1 MVDQLA
7 AEYSDRPVV
16 FLEQDVDDV
25 IGARDQRW
33 WAGHGS
39 SGSVTLPIV
48 MVDSGHQVSNGD
60 EDFHTVYSAMVDSA
74 LERPPAARLVVDR
87 QRVGTSYHFEVQLTN
102 LSGVTLNS
110 NAGATLYAMVYQ
122 DLSKGTS
129 NRTVTA
135 AEWIPISGLEH
146 GETQSF
152 NIEVSPNG
160 TNWESLRTIVF
171 AEYQPT
177 GTDGPYDMLQAAL
190 QE

>member
-7 AEYSDRPVV
+7 DEYSERPVV

-25 IGARDQRW
+25 IGARDVRW
-33 WAGHGS
+33 WAGYGY
-39 SGSVTLPIV
+39 SGSVTLPLV

-60 EDFHTVYSAMVDSA
+60 EDFHTAYTAMVDSA
-74 LERPPAARLVVDR
+74 LERPPAAFLVADR
-87 QRVGTSYHFEVQLTN
+87 QRVGDSYHFEVQLTN
-102 LSGVTLNS
+102 RSGVTLNS
-110 NAGATLYAMVYQ
+110 SNGATLYAMVYD
-122 DLSKGTS
+122 DLSKGVS

-135 AEWIPISGLEH
+135 SESIPISDLED

-152 NIEVSPNG
+152 NIQISPNAAS
-160 TNWESLRTIVF
+160 WESLRTIVF

-177 GTDGPYDMLQAAL
+177 GTSGPYDMLQAAT